1 LFSLAYF
8 AEPLKTNASIWFNKM
23 CKANNFIQENN
34 IKQLNKDLTD
44 TYQKQIQQTL
54 QKCNALM
61 DKRSHR
67 YLENIKPTAP
77 KLNIYI
83 KTNKDNEPIRPVV
96 NNTLAP
102 SYKIAKLINK
112 KLNSLLCLS
121 YTYNTKKT
129 HNKSQMN

>member
-23 CKANNFIQENN
+23 CKANNFIQENK
-34 IKQLNKDLTD
+34 IKQLHKDLTD
-44 TYQKQIQQTL
+44 TYQKQILQAH
-54 QKCNALM
+54 QKCNAGM

-83 KTNKDNEPIRPVV
+83 KTNKDTEPIRPVV

-112 KLNSLLCLS
+112 N
-121 YTYNTKKT
+121 
-129 HNKSQMN
+129 